1 MSLPISPHLAS
12 EIRIWLIQSDMA
24 RKGRRRFFAK
34 IPHLSTALKR
44 GSAKLWVFLIKK
56 NPSRLYMSLTA
67 DSFWWIHVESP
78 FLSWTRSFNQC
89 LLMREPLEA
98 LPKNN
103 ILVYHWPS
111 FEQMRKFP
119 DPCALTFHRCNV
131 KISCELSFSSI
142 WSMIRFAWLPIIFL
156 RWKTFQWPPTLSIQ
170 IAF

>member
-34 IPHLSTALKR
+34 IPHLSTALMR
-44 GSAKLWVFLIKK
+44 GSAKLWFFSRKK
-56 NPSRLYMSLTA
+56 NPSGLYMSLTA

-78 FLSWTRSFNQC
+78 FLSWTQSFNQC

-111 FEQMRKFP
+111 FDQMRKFP
-119 DPCALTFHRCNV
+119 HPCAVTFHRCNV
-131 KISCELSFSSI
+131 KISCKLSFSSI
-142 WSMIRFAWLPIIFL
+142 WSMIRFAWLPIIFS
-156 RWKTFQWPPTLSIQ
+156 RWKTFQWPPTLNIQ